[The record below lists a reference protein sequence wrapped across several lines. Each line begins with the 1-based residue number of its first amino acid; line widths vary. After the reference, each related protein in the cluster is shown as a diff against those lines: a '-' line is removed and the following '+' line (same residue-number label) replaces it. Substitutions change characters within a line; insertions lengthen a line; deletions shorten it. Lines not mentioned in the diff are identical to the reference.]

1 MSIQRPSRLRLEH
14 LTTLDLLTKNQENAY
29 KSFKEG
35 FNLVLDGAAGTGKTY
50 LACYLGIHDALDKE
64 SERDKIVIVRSA
76 LPTRDMGYLPGSK
89 EEKEAAYTD
98 PYVSMFGDLFQD
110 KEAWSKL
117 IQAGNIE
124 FLTTSFIRGL
134 TINDAVVIIDEAQN
148 CTFHELCSII
158 TRLGTTCRLI
168 ICGDYYQSDLRTKG
182 DQKGILDFINI
193 LNHMKYFD
201 HIEFTWEDIVRSGM
215 VRDFIM
221 TKELIDKGEL

>member
-1 MSIQRPSRLRLEH
+1 
-14 LTTLDLLTKNQENAY
+14 
-29 KSFKEG
+29 
-35 FNLVLDGAAGTGKTY
+35 
-50 LACYLGIHDALDKE
+50 
-64 SERDKIVIVRSA
+64 
-76 LPTRDMGYLPGSK
+76 MGYLPGSK
-89 EEKEAAYTD
+89 EEKEAAYTE
-98 PYVSMFGDLFQD
+98 PYISMFADLFED
-110 KEAWSKL
+110 REAWSKL
-117 IQAGNIE
+117 NQAGNIE

-168 ICGDYYQSDLRTKG
+168 ICGDYYQSDLKTKG